1 MHLKRSWQSTPAA
14 LRLALSGMIAGAF
27 GGVVLVGLVLV
38 LDIARLRSLL
48 STAALPPSPLE
59 WLTVPGAFAMIGLA
73 VALSWGGT
81 DG

>member
-14 LRLALSGMIAGAF
+14 LRLALSGMIAGAL

-48 STAALPPSPLE
+48 SATALPPSPLE

-73 VALSWGGT
+73 VALSWGGN